1 MATGKYSRVD
11 GRKSSSYCSI
21 ATIVVFVIFCLVG
34 IWMFMSSSIVPV
46 KNSEFLSMETGNEVK
61 QTLSKSDSKQFDD
74 TSGDLSGAETR
85 EDGSGLSSKELGI
98 TNEDNSLDNLV
109 VESDNEEKESQNSA
123 EKNLEENHA
132 NESSDEKTE
141 SESGQKMVDEDDGK
155 DRETNS
161 RDRESNLET
170 GEAENEGGEMKN
182 KLHTESEES
191 SGENGSESA
200 ESGKNYGVDGA
211 ADKLKHVGK
220 EANLTEEKN
229 GKNQDEHLEL
239 SADHNIV
246 ESKENNQAS
255 NEILPAGAQSEI
267 LTETTTQNGAWST
280 QAVESQNEKKSQQS
294 STSSKNNDHH
304 WKLCKSTAGPDYIP
318 CLDNWQVIRKLPST
332 MHYEHRERHC
342 PDEAPTCLVP
352 LPEGYKRSVKWP
364 KSRDKIWY
372 YNVPHTK
379 LAEVKG
385 HQNWVKVTGE
395 YLTFPGGGTQFVN
408 GALHY
413 IDFIQESVPEIAWG
427 KRTRVVLDVGC
438 GVASFG
444 GYLFERNV
452 LAMSFA
458 PKDEHEAQVQF
469 ALERGIP
476 AILNV
481 MGTKRLPFP
490 SSVFDLVHCARCRRH
505 ILRHI
510 LGGKLLL
517 ELNRVLRPGGYF
529 VWSATPVY
537 RKGPEDVGIWQEMSR
552 LTKSMCWELVVV
564 KKDKLN
570 NVGAAIY
577 RKPTSNGCYNKR
589 SRNAPPLCEESD
601 DPNAAW
607 DVPLQACMH
616 KVPVD
621 STKRGSLWPAQ
632 WPERLEKPPYWL
644 NSQVG
649 VYGKA
654 AQSDLT
660 ADYSHW
666 KKVVS
671 QSYLSGM
678 GIDWSSVRN
687 VMDMKAVYGG
697 FAAALK
703 DLKVWVMNVVPIDS
717 PDTLPIIYERGLFG
731 MYHDWCESFNTYPRT
746 YDVVHADHLFSS
758 IKQRCKL
765 VAVIVEVDR
774 ILRPEG
780 KLIVRDNLETI
791 SEVESMAKSLQWE
804 IRMIYSKDN
813 EGLLCVRKTFWRPTE
828 EEPIK
833 SAIV

>member
-11 GRKSSSYCSI
+11 GRKSSSYCSTT
-21 ATIVVFVIFCLVG
+21 TIVVFVALCLVG
-34 IWMFMSSSIVPV
+34 IWMFMSSSFVPFQ
-46 KNSEFLSMETGNEVK
+46 NSELSSQETRNEVK
-61 QTLSKSDSKQFDD
+61 QTVPNSVSKQFDD
-74 TSGDLSGAETR
+74 TSGDLSEDATR
-85 EDGSGLSSKELGI
+85 EDGTGMPSKESGN
-98 TNEDNSLDNLV
+98 TDEDNSRENLV
-109 VESDNEEKESQNSA
+109 LESNNESKEFQNSA
-123 EKNLEENHA
+123 EENQEENHA

-141 SESGQKMVDEDDGK
+141 SENGQKSVDKDEGNGNGK
-155 DRETNS
+155 DGETNS
-161 RDRESNLET
+161 REGESNLET
-170 GEAENEGGEMKN
+170 GEAENEGREMNKN
-182 KLHTESEES
+182 VQAESEES
-191 SGENGSESA
+191 SGEIKPKSA
-200 ESGKNYGVDGA
+200 EGEKNYEEEA
-211 ADKLKHVGK
+211 SADKVKQVDK
-220 EANLTEEKN
+220 EAILTEEKN
-229 GKNQDEHLEL
+229 DNNQDEHTAVKN
-239 SADHNIV
+239 SV
-246 ESKENNQAS
+246 ESEENNQAS
-255 NEILPAGAQSEI
+255 NELLPAGAQSEI
-267 LTETTTQNGAWST
+267 LTESTTQNGAWST
-280 QAVESQNEKKSQQS
+280 QAEESQNEKKSQQS
-294 STSSKNNDHH
+294 SIFNEKNGSH
-304 WKLCKSTAGPDYIP
+304 WKLCKSTAGTDYIP

-332 MHYEHRERHC
+332 KHYEHRERHC

-352 LPEGYKRSVKWP
+352 LPEGYKRSIKWP

-395 YLTFPGGGTQFVN
+395 YLTFPGGGTQFKN

-413 IDFIQESVPEIAWG
+413 IDFIQQSVPEIAWG
-427 KRTRVVLDVGC
+427 KKTRVILDVGC

-444 GYLFERNV
+444 GYLFERDV

-490 SSVFDLVHCARCRRH
+490 SSVFDLVHCARCRVPWH
-505 ILRHI
+505 IE
-510 LGGKLLL
+510 GGKLLL

-537 RKGPEDVGIWQEMSR
+537 QKLPEDVGIWLEMSR
-552 LTKSMCWELVVV
+552 LTKSMCWDLVTI
-564 KKDKLN
+564 KKDRLN
-570 NVGAAIY
+570 AVGAAIY
-577 RKPTSNGCYNKR
+577 RKPTSNDCYNKR
-589 SRNAPPLCEESD
+589 SRNVPPLCEESD

-607 DVPLQACMH
+607 NVPLQACMH

-621 STKRGSLWPAQ
+621 STERGSNWPAQ
-632 WPERLEKPPYWL
+632 WPERLEQPPYWL

-654 AQSDLT
+654 ALEDFT
-660 ADYSHW
+660 ADYNHW
-666 KKVVS
+666 KAVVS
-671 QSYLSGM
+671 QSYLNGM
-678 GIDWSSVRN
+678 GINWSSLRN

-731 MYHDWCESFNTYPRT
+731 IHHDWCESFNTYPRT
-746 YDVVHADHLFSS
+746 YDVLHADYLFSS
-758 IKQRCKL
+758 IKKRCKL
-765 VAVIVEVDR
+765 VTVIAEVDR

-780 KLIVRDNLETI
+780 KLIVQDNAETI

-804 IRMIYSKDN
+804 IRMIYSKEN
-813 EGLLCVRKTFWRPTE
+813 EGLLCIRKTFWRPTE